1 MTIDLKDSRE
11 KAIILRKKGK
21 SYSEIQTILNLKIP
35 KSTLSYWLKDVT
47 LNKNQKKRIE
57 RLIENG
63 GRKGR
68 LKSIKVKEIRKEEN
82 IKIIRNRVKGLPLLI
97 NEDKDIAKIALAM
110 LYLGEGSK
118 KGNSVTFGNS
128 NPDVIS
134 LFLKLLRGV
143 YDLDS
148 KKFRCTLQCR
158 ADQDVKKL
166 ERFWK
171 KITQIPKSQFYRAQI
186 DPRTIAKKTIKKDY
200 KGVCRIDYFSKDIF
214 NEIMQSADVITKG
227 P

>member
-1 MTIDLKDSRE
+1 
-11 KAIILRKKGK
+11 
-21 SYSEIQTILNLKIP
+21 
-35 KSTLSYWLKDVT
+35 
-47 LNKNQKKRIE
+47 LNKNQEKRIG

-68 LKSIKVKEIRKEEN
+68 LKSIKVKKARKEEN
-82 IKIIRNRVKGLPLLI
+82 IKAIRDRVKELPLLI
-97 NEDKDIAKIALAM
+97 NKDKNIAKVALVM

-118 KGNSVTFGNS
+118 KGSSLTFGNS

-166 ERFWK
+166 ERF
-171 KITQIPKSQFYRAQI
+171 
-186 DPRTIAKKTIKKDY
+186 
-200 KGVCRIDYFSKDIF
+200 
-214 NEIMQSADVITKG
+214 
-227 P
+227 